1 MTTTK
6 KDKTKI
12 VRKPMLVNLTEEQ
25 RAWLEGEAVKTGDTK
40 TAIIRQAIRKE
51 MEKEN
56 G

>member
-25 RAWLEGEAVKTGDTK
+25 RAWLEGEAGFREESR
-40 TAIIRQAIRKE
+40 INR
-51 MEKEN
+51 
-56 G
+56 